1 MRDRFEKLSFTK
13 MIVVASILFLII
25 VVIIDFFIGLTKF
38 SLQEVLSNMS
48 TLTYISRKFI
58 VAFVYGL
65 IIAYIYKS
73 HNKLSGN
80 ICQS

>member
-48 TLTYISRKFI
+48 TLTYISRKLI

-65 IIAYIYKS
+65 IIAFIYKRKQKKAAKS
-73 HNKLSGN
+73 
-80 ICQS
+80 

>member
-48 TLTYISRKFI
+48 TLTYISRKII

-65 IIAYIYKS
+65 IIAFIYKRKQKKAAKS
-73 HNKLSGN
+73 
-80 ICQS
+80 

>member
-25 VVIIDFFIGLTKF
+25 VVIIDFFIGLTTF

-48 TLTYISRKFI
+48 TLTYISRKII

-65 IIAYIYKS
+65 IIAFIYKRKQKKAAKS
-73 HNKLSGN
+73 
-80 ICQS
+80 

>member
-1 MRDRFEKLSFTK
+1 MIDNFKKLSFTK

-38 SLQEVLSNMS
+38 SLQEVLNNMS
-48 TLTYISRKFI
+48 TLTYISRKLI

-65 IIAYIYKS
+65 IIAFIYKRKQRKAAKS
-73 HNKLSGN
+73 
-80 ICQS
+80 

>member
-65 IIAYIYKS
+65 IIAYIYKRKQKKAAKS
-73 HNKLSGN
+73 
-80 ICQS
+80 